1 MLNKIRCI
9 IIIETTFFSIQYHP
23 AETICVIW
31 TNFYYSNC
39 SYWKQTVQRNQ
50 SAFSVKDQFTRMVI
64 KFDFKLTKLLQVMC
78 LTYLELPLCEKYI
91 ENLNSFNGLM
101 DWAFVTFL
109 IKNYYNFH
117 NSHYYAQ
124 SQTARVTGT
133 QTLLDVKKTF

>member
-1 MLNKIRCI
+1 MLNKIECI

-50 SAFSVKDQFTRMVI
+50 SAFSVKDQFKRMVI
-64 KFDFKLTKLLQVMC
+64 KFDFKLTKLLQVMR
-78 LTYLELPLCEKYI
+78 LTYLELPLWEKYI

-101 DWAFVTFL
+101 ELLSHFWLKIIIIFIIV
-109 IKNYYNFH
+109 IIMH
-117 NSHYYAQ
+117 NRELQ
-124 SQTARVTGT
+124 ELQE
-133 QTLLDVKKTF
+133 LKLC

>member
-50 SAFSVKDQFTRMVI
+50 SAFSFKDQFKRMVI

-101 DWAFVTFL
+101 ELLSHFWLKIIIIFIIVITM
-109 IKNYYNFH
+109 H
-117 NSHYYAQ
+117 NRELQ
-124 SQTARVTGT
+124 EFQE
-133 QTLLDVKKTF
+133 VKLC

>member
-39 SYWKQTVQRNQ
+39 SSWKQTVQRNQ
-50 SAFSVKDQFTRMVI
+50 SAFSVKDQFKRMVI

-101 DWAFVTFL
+101 ELLSHFWLKIIIIFIIV
-109 IKNYYNFH
+109 IIMH
-117 NSHYYAQ
+117 NRELQ
-124 SQTARVTGT
+124 ELQE
-133 QTLLDVKKTF
+133 LKLC

>member
-1 MLNKIRCI
+1 MLNKIKCI

-23 AETICVIW
+23 AETICIIC

-50 SAFSVKDQFTRMVI
+50 SAFSFKDQFKRKVI

-101 DWAFVTFL
+101 ELLSHFWLKIIIIFIIVITM
-109 IKNYYNFH
+109 H
-117 NSHYYAQ
+117 NRELQ
-124 SQTARVTGT
+124 EFQE
-133 QTLLDVKKTF
+133 VKLC

>member
-50 SAFSVKDQFTRMVI
+50 SAFSFKDQFKRMVI
-64 KFDFKLTKLLQVMC
+64 KFDFKLTKLLQVMY

-101 DWAFVTFL
+101 ELLSHFWLKIIIIFIIVITM
-109 IKNYYNFH
+109 H
-117 NSHYYAQ
+117 NRELQ
-124 SQTARVTGT
+124 EFQE
-133 QTLLDVKKTF
+133 VKLC

>member
-39 SYWKQTVQRNQ
+39 SSWKQTVQRNQ
-50 SAFSVKDQFTRMVI
+50 SAFSVKDQFKRMVI

-101 DWAFVTFL
+101 ELLSHFWLKIIIIFIIV
-109 IKNYYNFH
+109 IIMH
-117 NSHYYAQ
+117 NRKLQ
-124 SQTARVTGT
+124 ELQE
-133 QTLLDVKKTF
+133 LKLC